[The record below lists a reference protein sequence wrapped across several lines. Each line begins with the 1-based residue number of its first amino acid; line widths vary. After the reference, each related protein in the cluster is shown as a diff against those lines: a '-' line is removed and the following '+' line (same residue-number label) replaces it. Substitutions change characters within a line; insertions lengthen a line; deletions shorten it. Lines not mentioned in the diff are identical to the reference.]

1 MEQHSGDSKKQ
12 KGAIIYNVTVNI
24 ENDVR
29 EEWLQWMKQKHI
41 PDVMQTGYFM
51 ENKICK
57 VLVDE
62 EQGTTYSIQY
72 TCESRERLE
81 EYQREH
87 SPKLQRE
94 HAEKFANKFVAFRTL
109 LEIV

>member
-1 MEQHSGDSKKQ
+1 M
-12 KGAIIYNVTVNI
+12 IIYNVTVNI
-24 ENDVR
+24 ENDVH
-29 EEWLQWMKQKHI
+29 EEWLNWMKEIHV
-41 PDVMQTGYFM
+41 PDVMRTGYFV

-72 TCESRERLE
+72 TCVNMKDLE

-87 SPKLQRE
+87 APRLQKE
-94 HAEKFANKFVAFRTL
+94 HAEKFANKFVSFRTL

>member
-1 MEQHSGDSKKQ
+1 M
-12 KGAIIYNVTVNI
+12 IIYNVTVNI

-29 EEWLQWMKQKHI
+29 EEWLQWMKAKHI
-41 PDVMQTGYFM
+41 PDVMATGYFL

-72 TCESRERLE
+72 TCASMDDLK
-81 EYQREH
+81 EYQAKHAPR
-87 SPKLQRE
+87 LQKE
-94 HAEKFANKFVAFRTL
+94 VTDKYANKFVAFRTL